1 MLNDILLLVVLLI
14 LSGFFSSSE
23 IAFIVA
29 NKIKIELR
37 ARKGNLYAR
46 NAAYFIKNP
55 EYFFSTIL
63 ISNNVINIAFASI
76 TSLVLLTA
84 FGLDEYE
91 ILIISTILL
100 LLFGELIPKYLARE
114 YADSLI
120 LIASVP
126 LRLIYF
132 ILYPIVGTTS
142 KISSILSRI
151 NKKEEEEILE
161 IFDKEDIHNLLEE
174 SSQAGKVDEEQSDII
189 GKVIDIREQRV
200 YEAMTPRIDI
210 VGVEITD
217 TCDSVLD
224 KFIESGYS
232 KFVVYEENLDNIKGI
247 ILMKD
252 FFKRP
257 TELSSI
263 IREAVFV
270 PETKKSLE
278 MLNEFMANQYSI
290 AIVVDEF
297 GGTAGI
303 ITIED
308 IIEELFGEISDEY
321 DVKEKLIRKVNNNTF
336 LLSGKV
342 EIDRLNE
349 EFDFNIEEGDY
360 ETIAGYITS
369 KLGRIPLKSETF
381 KIDQFTIKVLKSDKT
396 KIDLIKLVIDLEST
410 E

>member
-321 DVKEKLIRKVNNNTF
+321 DVEEKLIRKVNNNTF